1 MGGNKNV
8 KTLKTVKPRLVLRV
22 MLRGWYRVVPRAG
35 VREVSVMGA
44 AFARRR
50 VRNVTNMLDVFERP
64 EDGTRRL
71 ADDDPES
78 ERLAVERRRKRK
90 VALKSK
96 KLRAK
101 ALIQDTDLDV
111 DIPDHVRQRAIQA
124 QRSVDRRS
132 GKGRVSVLLMAAPHT
147 AHHTWHITHTIPN

>member
-1 MGGNKNV
+1 
-8 KTLKTVKPRLVLRV
+8 
-22 MLRGWYRVVPRAG
+22 MLRGWFRVVPRAG
-35 VREVSVMGA
+35 VGVRELSVAGA

-147 AHHTWHITHTIPN
+147 AHHTWHSTHTIPN